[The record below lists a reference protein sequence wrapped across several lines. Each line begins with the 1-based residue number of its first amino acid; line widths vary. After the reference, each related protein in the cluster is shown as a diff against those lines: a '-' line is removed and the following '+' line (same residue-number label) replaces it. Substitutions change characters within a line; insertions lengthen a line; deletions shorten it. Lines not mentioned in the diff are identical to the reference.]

1 MARGFNLTAEIN
13 LRGPSNIRQI
23 TANIRRQLGNINANI
38 NLNIDRNASAAITQ
52 VNNNLRVLSQTLTT
66 TTASATNAT
75 QAFNNLAAAMRAVGN
90 VNLPTTIS
98 APIVRAAGAANNA
111 TRAIAETRTEF
122 EDFGRQAGLAVRRFA
137 AFASVTS
144 VIYGVTSAITK
155 SVQQYIEFD
164 RQIVRL
170 SQVTNESRE
179 SLSGMTA
186 EITKLATNFGVSS
199 SDISQVAVTL
209 AQAGLTAKDTRIALE
224 ALAKSALAPS
234 FDSLSDTVEGSI
246 ALMRQFGIGANQLE
260 NALGSVNSVAAAFAV
275 EAGDIITAIQRT
287 GGVFAAASKGVS
299 EGTDALNEFIAV
311 FTSVRATTR
320 ESAETIATGLRTI
333 FTRIQRGDTIE
344 ALKEFG
350 VTLTDLEGKFVG
362 PYEAVRRLSEGL
374 SRLDPRDLKFSTIVE
389 ELGGFR
395 QIGKVLPLIQQ
406 FSTAQEAL
414 KIAQQGQGSLA
425 TDAAKGQLA
434 LAVQIQKVREQF
446 SALIRSVGDSTG
458 FQTLVKLGLDLASAL
473 IKVADATKGVLPLIA
488 IMGAFRGA
496 SALTQFAGGFGGGFR
511 GNRQRARDG
520 GVIGFASG
528 GLVPGSGNSDSVSAR
543 LTPGEFVMRKSA
555 VRNIGVGNLS
565 RMNNYLS
572 GGAVDLSKAQ
582 ISNRKNNPI
591 GLSEDTYNVKT
602 ETKNVVLSNID
613 RYEGTGTA
621 SLDGKSYNI
630 KFTPQK
636 KGQRGIGYKQFEE
649 IIKSMGFTDV
659 NQSDPSYP
667 IDFIKKGNLEV
678 YDAKNVMEKVAD
690 RDMAKKAM
698 LYTLHNSG
706 FGFDYRKP
714 NSKYNTKRDKISL
727 FGNAGTLTN
736 NPDTINLPDA
746 TQLLVKYDVSKE
758 PDALSKMQSVQ
769 EKLSAGASRRSAALQ
784 KDIAD
789 FEAGQTFVGSAGAQ
803 SILGSR
809 NLLGNRNIDYR
820 KVRSDRKG
828 LGGIIQKFKEGGE
841 TLTLEK
847 ARGMSRKDILDILSG
862 RKGGISTTE
871 REVGVSSGE
880 IYTILGQ
887 RNPDA
892 KTQGLKEAILQKAV
906 TANNRQLGAAKAQIT
921 KLQNNNLEVAAAGL
935 FGSKFADQNMDIE
948 SPSLSQSAKVRV
960 ISGIMDSKIAS
971 SFSSI
976 VSETTDKLTTRLA
989 EVATTGDILAKL
1001 GLGKE
1006 LNTDFDRTLV
1016 TGADKILS
1024 DPGKPVFSEF
1034 SDPNKVSAA
1043 LQGAELTYLGSS
1055 LVELIKQRKDLLQYI
1070 RVVTARPESTLGLIQ
1085 GFLASKDL
1093 PIPRSQFKG
1102 FGGENISADEIAELK
1117 AAFLN
1122 PDSLFVDDDPR
1133 NIAAAKKRSN
1143 EGITSYLY
1151 GTGKSLPNS
1160 QAQGD
1165 IEGLLLEQVVQK
1177 LGGPGALKGMGFDFP
1192 NGLGD
1197 AAKYF
1202 GLPDDIPTDVKRT
1215 ISGPS
1220 TIKDNIV
1227 TYLKNVMGYAGGG
1240 TVPAM
1245 VSNGEAYVPP
1255 AMAKKIG
1262 YGKLHKMNQADRN
1275 GMNSFASGGMSIF
1288 KGSGTG
1294 TSDSIGPIGL
1304 PVGSF
1309 ILREKAT
1316 KALGLNSG
1324 GRVQKFLFGGRSRG
1338 PAARPDAIS
1347 VDTIGASNTA
1357 VRSLGGLATVL
1368 NDLGVA
1374 SSRSSQLLSRGYQA
1388 TAAEAQR
1395 AYEADLVM
1403 ARAAGA
1409 SADVLYD
1416 LEQALIRTRQEADAE
1431 VAVMQSLANM
1441 SGIEL
1446 QDALSETETEL
1457 RNLTEAARNA
1467 ATAAGLTGEELE
1479 TEVRAGAGDRRR
1491 QAFEN
1496 VASSGTGALRALG
1509 GGTGLDLAAIG
1520 ATGDDLSRVI
1530 NNLMRD
1536 AETLEQMNMRYIQ
1549 NRREEVAQ
1557 AATAAGNIARAAR
1570 IRAGAER
1577 DVEETI
1583 QREIRA
1589 RTTAVEQNAR
1599 SSGARGPDEG
1609 RAFDRQNSM
1618 MLSFGVMTVGNIIAD
1633 TINAKSSAVEAGLA
1647 GGIRGGTQAFAY
1659 SNQIAGELTNFADGL
1674 SRTGNRF
1681 AGLASNIARFAGRV
1695 QIFAVLGE
1703 AAIQAYNGIRQFSI
1717 ELEKNRVEQALSGLT
1732 EQFDKLNKDLNQL
1745 DLRNAIQSNI
1755 IDASRSSERLRSQ
1768 TLDTA
1773 SAGWI
1778 NGIDVFVSSLQN
1790 SETNN
1795 TNRRAA
1801 LRSQVLEQ
1809 EGIMEYLKTSFG
1821 DADTFAAKAAKYSGQ
1836 QAVESSQAFKPVA
1849 DNINQLISARI
1860 RGGENIGDILGGP
1873 EFKDFATSLVYADS
1887 ALNRHIREIEL
1898 STRYTEEEK
1907 RARIDEIISIQGAN
1921 KIRTQAAIA
1930 QREKDQ
1936 RELGTVASVYTRSL
1950 KRMFT
1955 NMEQAINATAYSL
1968 KQMTDN
1974 IDLNV
1979 TALQGQAKVGSVD
1992 LQTSNIIQNP
2002 RAYTPGVRSSAQ
2014 ASAASL
2020 FGTRSPEMAQLMN
2033 LGETVEN
2040 TVMSTINKTLEDK
2053 GPDASNEAIARA
2065 VDKSVRDEL
2074 SGLGLP
2080 PELADKL
2087 AKEVGDTLIDLRKS
2101 GDEKVDFSKLSE
2113 KLGSLS
2119 SVIDTAKDAQQAAIK
2134 ALENYQNVLNAYAN
2148 NINRIIDLETN
2159 ARDKFNK
2166 SVNIAA
2172 DGSTALSKALG
2183 RTITAADAFAKRDA
2197 SIARQTG
2204 GLTDPTDIFNKILS
2218 LNNDRDILQSSSR
2231 QSADKGPAGIQ
2242 DFIKF
2247 NSELKNTNIALR
2259 ENRAALEDMANNTEK
2274 ASSAMDAIQEAQ
2286 QKAAGRIGFL
2296 EKVVTSTPDELD
2308 SLNQSLYRLQRNM
2321 NGQQN
2326 TIQNSIGAQKAYR
2339 DALNQGASAADAMR
2353 AAQTAFANERKET
2366 LGTLQD
2372 IMPFL
2377 GDNQQANNIKANVLE
2392 TMLAESGMGV
2402 SPLFQQILNTLRNPE
2417 QDPATAAAIQYYN
2430 QSIAEQSTATRLLGQ
2445 LDQQLANDI
2454 AVQNSK
2460 LIVDGLTKNVL
2471 TFQNSEL
2478 TDIAKNV
2485 NTVVAILQK
2494 APGAGGLA
2502 SGGMVYAAGGQLVNF
2517 QPKGTDTVPAMLT
2530 PGEFVVNR
2538 AATQANLPLLKSI
2551 NNGYSR
2557 GGKVSYYAAGGF
2569 VTNWGSQT
2577 NMDEFGMISDKEII
2591 DPSIEANRTIW
2602 SAGYKQNIRFLPNY
2616 YTLDFASDS
2625 TTIPSAG
2632 PNFNLD
2638 QIKPTNGKVR
2648 TGATVGIRRVGDD
2661 QYSYID
2667 NQDAI
2672 DASREPPLA
2681 KIAETNLYL
2690 GLDKFASTKVA
2701 QSKAADYIDKF
2712 KTFEKLDSTLHK
2724 SISMDPGLFADDLPQ
2739 ASDFTSKADE
2749 WNPTLAGKSY
2759 GIAFDTAASIRPTES
2774 DVSAS
2779 PSFKIWYY
2787 KRSPFNP
2794 AGWAPGLAMGVSVKQ
2809 PQFAAGTPYSEA
2821 AGFARDSFDVFESG
2835 KHKSAM
2841 YPDLTGMKDVI
2852 TGKHIKD
2859 ANDIS
2864 NNNYEL
2870 YKNTV
2875 DFLKGGS
2882 TYKDA
2887 DSKRSTLQNK
2897 LSSLYNGLAQFI
2909 TLDKNEIAP
2918 LDELAKENATSAI
2931 IAQQSLEQEFKDGL
2945 QFIDNNAAKYNGV
2958 KIGLTGAKPAI
2969 KNLDFLA
2976 SKPFDITETAAKIS
2990 KSFPFMIN
2998 GDMDILGKDFKDA
3011 AAQQAA
3017 ATKGKVHS
3025 RLLPVDELKVNL
3037 PVNIQGKQP
3046 QLSIPIA
3053 YEEYTGELFDP
3064 STNNFDGKPFTTLL
3078 PNNISETLFQNLD
3091 ESRKRLFT
3099 TKKYTVPDIL
3109 KASKLDNPANPIFT
3123 DIIDLFKFQTNN
3135 DPNVDAQAKKVA
3147 ANLNL
3152 VFDHPQNSLIKNIG
3166 LAGDGG
3172 VDVFSAMS
3180 DEPTTVNAGEFLLK
3194 KFQEFRGQLASGANK
3209 VDPIMPK
3216 GAVFS
3221 DAELPQATAALIR
3234 GSMALFGGLKLP
3246 GAPYGWLSKSG
3257 GPQALRA
3264 AISGNPVAAAQ
3275 HMAGV
3280 LNQAGAYVSQ
3290 LQNRSSNVQA
3300 YNALDN
3306 AMTMITGAANA
3317 FGSLAGGDTS
3327 LLKQF
3332 YENKV
3337 SIPAVFRSL
3346 GAASR
3351 FGKISG
3357 MKLSPDWQNILGNQL
3372 QGSKLKTVGR
3382 DGSLADAT
3390 LVSAIP
3396 ENATVSDLVKVV
3408 FNPYNEFAG
3417 KDIRKGLIQ
3426 KFGDDLFNLRGP
3438 NRMPYFDPQTLS
3450 FIRTGLYR
3458 LMDWY
3463 GGKGNWVGQDYF
3475 FDEKNEPDN
3484 ALRMAN
3490 FAQSLKTDGSQF
3502 YKDAMEAHTLFGLS
3516 NAFGALPTD
3525 QWFMSRGAVLPQ
3537 KKAAGGV
3544 IYAQTGGNLVNF
3556 KPQGTDTVPA
3566 MLTPGEFVVNRRAT
3580 QKNLPLLRSIN
3591 SGASTGYSQGGV
3603 VYLSDGSKDP
3613 IGANVTGS
3621 IGQVQTVDVEQ
3632 AIISGIRDDRLRAGN
3647 ESRED
3652 TLNMTVRDYTRRTVF
3667 KDHLLNLGVTPEQLK
3682 IAEDDLRERSETGVD
3697 LPAGDMY
3704 DRQIAGT
3711 LIRQG
3716 ISQDIIDKAK
3726 KANYEAQNKTFRIQK
3741 DLFDKKKMSLAR
3753 SNVFGVEYFM
3763 GNLSI
3768 FDASRGARKDKKLL
3782 EERFKLTDITKDNTV
3797 NVLDL
3802 LTWLSK
3808 NPDVQSAANPYI
3820 GSSDAWMPKGFLSG
3834 SGGVFSGTTRKQDE
3848 RAEIEPHIRTLSPQ
3862 LDTWA
3867 NILRYR
3873 LDSARQAQDI
3883 RDAEVKLSQNQEK
3896 EVKGVKAWGSGGA
3909 GGVDPSEVNTLRAK
3923 QQEWGQKRLQ
3933 YMERLH
3939 TLEGLI
3945 SLRAIG
3951 GTGVGSLEE
3960 LIANEEGMSTS
3971 IRNGEQL
3978 GLREDVIDEG
3988 NREGLRKGARNLII
4002 GATIGASAP
4011 FLLPAGAVAG
4021 AAALTIGGS
4030 MGAMYLADMVEEK
4043 NYQNLKNTDPK
4054 EFARQQLLRS
4064 QNSYQEAASSMENIV
4079 DIADIVMGLGAGAVT
4094 SGFKSKF
4101 LKKAVE
4107 ENAPAK
4113 IKTNT
4118 STRSAQAKDLAD
4130 KSKAALK
4137 DMSDDAKTKPKTA
4150 DDVKT
4155 DTEAKAKTKTEQ
4167 PATPEKPIKF
4177 KSPKVAEAWNNAV
4190 AEARAKYN
4198 KSINEFSDKQMQ
4210 DYFETGPGSVAKQQ
4224 VNAQIER
4231 LKLDAGVT
4239 KMNDADAWNTIATQY
4254 PDRFGQFADD
4264 LKKNGYMLD
4273 DDGNIV
4279 FGPNARGIVDSDPNM
4294 AGAFE
4299 NARTKAR
4306 QQGIDEAADKLKIK
4320 KGSKDYDDLVKAY
4333 DDDIT
4338 IKGRTWRGYVKDKWG
4353 AVTKSKWARL
4363 AAGGAALL
4371 AAWQA
4376 WMMLNANKQ
4385 KQQPP
4390 GAAPTV
4396 PPAPGA
4402 GGSGGGVGGSGGG
4415 NTPTVPPLEPTVV
4428 NPAGK
4433 TNKKIENPNY
4443 YDELTY
4449 KEYASRQMVAGHAPP
4464 EPIKKL
4470 FTTAAFYTYNKDAN
4484 GKRIRGSNRRTT
4496 AYDQRDTSGLNKGI
4510 GLEGDETGG
4519 AMGAKSPVGG
4529 RSVSSQTHTT
4539 TAPFV
4544 PSSIKYDGKGGFN
4557 YKPGGAPQDIR
4568 NLSEEDKA
4576 RIKKQGGFL
4585 PSGQFGTDQNNK
4597 EGNAGIRQSAG
4608 AAPAIP
4614 FGVRP
4619 VPPEKKR
4626 GAADEFVESA
4636 SSTDVAKQMEIANQP
4651 MSVRGKTAMSGRT
4664 GPLTQYK
4671 SAYSFWRRKLG
4682 EYNYFNSVAYQK
4694 KDRQKKGFGKYDSV
4708 LRQEKEAQ
4716 GLSSGGV
4723 VYAQNGMLIPYQ
4735 PRGTDTV
4742 PAMLTPGEFVVN
4754 RAATQRHLP
4763 LLKTL
4768 NRSKGGVVS
4777 YLSAGGTGG
4786 PAPPAPPLFVSDK
4799 NAEKLSNVGKNVEN
4813 VEILSKD
4820 SKQLLVNNPVPK
4832 KIDESTGKLLDC
4844 CKDSQD
4850 KNQKNAENILTL
4862 QLQNRTDMGIS
4873 TKLIMGAIEYTGM
4886 KAEAA
4891 IAKASVEKPA
4901 WVDDEVNRIQSTIV
4915 AMISQ
4920 GIEVAKQAVIDV
4932 VVASKD
4938 ALAGILGGAA
4948 APANAVPG
4956 PAAAGAPAGAA
4967 GAPAGAAGLYNGGM
4981 VYASNGT
4988 LINYQPRGTD
4998 TVPAMLT
5005 PGEFVVNRAAT
5016 QKHLP
5021 LLTAINDGNYKADG
5035 GIITPGYFP
5044 DGGDVRGGHNPNHP
5058 RWAEQRRAHEERQ
5071 EQTTILSGY
5080 KKFGNRAPLFFEID
5094 SQIKQARN
5102 LFDAL
5107 DANAINEDLTKDQV
5121 ITMVKDKIAK
5131 ASADQ
5136 KAALVNAERAT
5147 AQQRFQYL
5155 LGIVQRSSAAIQSLT
5170 GNARN
5175 YESVQN
5181 PGFTYYDI
5189 LDAQIKH
5196 GEAEGK
5202 ALYEGWLELNKEVGS
5217 VSLPGSTAVGLPA
5230 PGAGGANPP
5239 VGRQYGGL
5247 IYANNGMLIPYQPK
5261 GTDTVPAM
5269 LTPGEFVVNRN
5280 ATRNNL
5286 ALLQDINSNRFN
5298 NGGPV
5303 VYKQAGGP
5311 IIYRQ
5316 RGGEADGSVVGGSGV
5331 SNTGSLNFDGLNQ
5344 FTQAFDKFIG
5354 QLQKLNIPPQINL
5367 TLTQQ
5372 KPLEVNVNGAEALQK
5387 LLEGPLGQ
5395 IIQDNVR
5402 SALNQKNVNNEQSP
5416 E

>member
-23 TANIRRQLGNINANI
+23 TSNIRRQLGNINANI
-38 NLNIDRNASAAITQ
+38 NLNIDRNASRTITQ
-52 VNNNLRVLSQTLTT
+52 VNNNLRVLTQTLGAT
-66 TTASATNAT
+66 TTAATNAT
-75 QAFNNLAAAMRAVGN
+75 TAFNNLAAAMRAVGN
-90 VNLPTTIS
+90 VNLPATIS
-98 APIVRAAGAANNA
+98 TPLVRTAGAANNA
-111 TRAIAETRTEF
+111 SRAIAQARTEF

-144 VIYGVTSAITK
+144 VIYGVTNALAK
-155 SVQQYIEFD
+155 GVQQYIEFD

-179 SLSGMTA
+179 SLSGMVQ

-246 ALMRQFGIGANQLE
+246 ALMRQFGISAGQLE

-333 FTRIQRGDTIE
+333 FTRIQRGDTVE

-374 SRLDPRDLKFSTIVE
+374 SRLDPRDLKFSSIVE

-414 KIAQQGQGSLA
+414 KVAQQGQGSLA
-425 TDAAKGQLA
+425 TDAAKGQMA
-434 LAVQIQKVREQF
+434 LAVQIQKVREEF
-446 SALIRSVGDSTG
+446 SALVRSLGDSKG
-458 FQTLVKLGLDLASAL
+458 FQTLVRLGLDLASAL

-520 GVIGFASG
+520 GVIGFARG
-528 GLVPGSGNSDSVSAR
+528 GLVPGSGDSDSVNAR

-555 VRNIGVGNLS
+555 VRSIGVGNLG
-565 RMNNYLS
+565 RMNKY
-572 GGAVDLSKAQ
+572 AKAGLVKEELNNLN
-582 ISNRKNNPI
+582 SN
-591 GLSEDTYNVKT
+591 TV
-602 ETKNVVLSNID
+602 
-613 RYEGTGTA
+613 
-621 SLDGKSYNI
+621 KSYFSIDKNI
-630 KFTPQK
+630 
-636 KGQRGIGYKQFEE
+636 
-649 IIKSMGFTDV
+649 
-659 NQSDPSYP
+659 
-667 IDFIKKGNLEV
+667 
-678 YDAKNVMEKVAD
+678 
-690 RDMAKKAM
+690 
-698 LYTLHNSG
+698 
-706 FGFDYRKP
+706 
-714 NSKYNTKRDKISL
+714 
-727 FGNAGTLTN
+727 
-736 NPDTINLPDA
+736 NP
-746 TQLLVKYDVSKE
+746 
-758 PDALSKMQSVQ
+758 
-769 EKLSAGASRRSAALQ
+769 
-784 KDIAD
+784 KDIAQTNIKHVPITLNVSD
-789 FEAGQTFVGSAGAQ
+789 FKKMISIMKETEIKRLANIDKFGKQEIFNMKSPGGEWPAGNAFQQLIIQKGIAKGVKTPTNFGSPQETLQDIEAEHYADLDFTTGDAKFVKTINSVKAKQLLSKRFRSSYNERKLRPRPTPDIETFVLPTTSVYYPDDGLKDKFNNWLANNSSEWAGEALVSYDQ
-803 SILGSR
+803 SNKGY
-809 NLLGNRNIDYR
+809 NI
-820 KVRSDRKG
+820 
-828 LGGIIQKFKEGGE
+828 GGVIQKFKGGGE

-847 ARGMSRKDILDILSG
+847 ARDMSRKDILDILSG

-906 TANNRQLGAAKAQIT
+906 TANNRQLGAAKAQTT

-935 FGSKFADQNMDIE
+935 FGSKFADQNIDIE

-989 EVATTGDILAKL
+989 EAATTGDILAKL

-1262 YGKLHKMNQADRN
+1262 YGKLRKMNQADRN

-1347 VDTIGASNTA
+1347 VDTIGASSA
-1357 VRSLGGLATVL
+1357 AIGSLQGLATVL
-1368 NDLGVA
+1368 NDLGVV

-1431 VAVMQSLANM
+1431 VAVMRELADV
-1441 SGIEL
+1441 SGIAL
-1446 QDALSETETEL
+1446 QDTLSGAEAEL
-1457 RNLTEAARNA
+1457 NRLTEAARNA
-1467 ATAAGLTGEELE
+1467 AAATGLTGEELE

-1496 VASSGTGALRALG
+1496 VAAG
-1509 GGTGLDLAAIG
+1509 GGLTGTSLDLSSIG
-1520 ATGDDLSRVI
+1520 ANGADLERII

-1536 AETLEQMNMRYIQ
+1536 AETLEQMNARYIQ
-1549 NRREEVAQ
+1549 NRREEISQ
-1557 AATAAGNIARAAR
+1557 AAIAAGNIARAAR
-1570 IRAGAER
+1570 IRAGSER

-1599 SSGARGPDEG
+1599 STGARGPDEA
-1609 RAFDRQNSM
+1609 REFNRQNN
-1618 MLSFGVMTVGNIIAD
+1618 MLASFAVMTVGNIIAD
-1633 TINAKSSAVEAGLA
+1633 TINAKSSATEAGIA

-1659 SNQIAGELTNFADGL
+1659 ANQISGELTNFADGL

-1681 AGLASNIARFAGRV
+1681 AGLASNIARFAGKV

-1703 AAIQAYNGIRQFSI
+1703 AAIQAYNGIRQFGI

-1801 LRSQVLEQ
+1801 LRSQVLEK

-1821 DADTFAAKAAKYSGQ
+1821 DADTYASKAAKYSGQ
-1836 QAVESSQAFKPVA
+1836 QALESSQSFKPVA

-1887 ALNRHIREIEL
+1887 ALNKHIREIEL

-1907 RARIDEIISIQGAN
+1907 KARIDEIISIQGAN

-1955 NMEQAINATAYSL
+1955 NMEQAINAAAYSL

-1979 TALQGQAKVGSVD
+1979 SALQGQAKVGSVD

-2002 RAYTPGVRSSAQ
+2002 RAYNPGVRSSAQ
-2014 ASAASL
+2014 ASASSL
-2020 FGTRSPEMAQLMN
+2020 FGTRAPEMAQLMN

-2087 AKEVGDTLIDLRKS
+2087 AKEVGDTLVDLRKS
-2101 GDEKVDFSKLSE
+2101 GDEKFDFAKLSE

-2119 SVIDTAKDAQQAAIK
+2119 SVIDTAKDAQQAAIR

-2148 NINRIIDLETN
+2148 NINRIIDLETS

-2166 SVNIAA
+2166 SVNIAT

-2183 RTITAADAFAKRDA
+2183 RTITVADAFAKRDA

-2247 NSELKNTNIALR
+2247 NSELKNTSIALR
-2259 ENRAALEDMANNTEK
+2259 ENRAALEDMATNTEK

-2339 DALNQGASAADAMR
+2339 DALDQGASAAESMR

-2460 LIVDGLTKNVL
+2460 LIVDGLTKTVL
-2471 TFQNSEL
+2471 TFQNNEL
-2478 TDIAKNV
+2478 RDIADKV
-2485 NTVVAILQK
+2485 NTIVSIMQK

-2502 SGGMVYAAGGQLVNF
+2502 SGGMVYAAGGQFINF

-2557 GGKVSYYAAGGF
+2557 GGKVSYYTAGGF

-2577 NMDEFGMISDKEII
+2577 NMDEFGMMSDKEII
-2591 DPSIEANRTIW
+2591 DPSIEANRAIW

-2672 DASREPPLA
+2672 DASQNTPFA
-2681 KIAETNLYL
+2681 KIAETDLYL

-2701 QSKAADYIDKF
+2701 QSKTTDYIDKF
-2712 KTFEKLDSTLHK
+2712 KTFEKLDATLHK
-2724 SISMDPGLFADDLPQ
+2724 SIAMDPGLFADDLPK

-2787 KRSPFNP
+2787 KRNPFNP

-2864 NNNYEL
+2864 NDNYAL
-2870 YKNTV
+2870 YENTV
-2875 DFLKGGS
+2875 EFLKGGS

-2887 DSKRSTLQNK
+2887 DSKRSALQNK
-2897 LSSLYNGLAQFI
+2897 LSSLYNGLQPFI
-2909 TLDKNEIAP
+2909 QLDINELAP
-2918 LDELAKENATSAI
+2918 LDELVKLNATSAI
-2931 IAQQSLEQEFKDGL
+2931 IAQQSLEQQFKDGL
-2945 QFIDNNAAKYNGV
+2945 QYVDTNAAMYNKV

-2969 KNLDFLA
+2969 KNPDFLA
-2976 SKPFDITETAAKIS
+2976 SKPFDITDTATKLS

-2998 GDMDILGKDFKDA
+2998 GDMKILGKDFEDV

-3152 VFDHPQNSLIKNIG
+3152 VFDHPQNSLIKNVG

-3180 DEPTTVNAGEFLLK
+3180 DEPTTVNVGEFLLK

-3290 LQNRSSNVQA
+3290 LQNRAPNVSA

-3306 AMTMITGAANA
+3306 AMTMISGAANA
-3317 FGSLAGGDTS
+3317 FSSLAGGDTS

-3337 SIPAVFRSL
+3337 PIAAVFRSL

-3382 DGSLADAT
+3382 DGSLSDAT

-3396 ENATVSDLVKVV
+3396 ENATVSDLVKVI

-3417 KDIRKGLIQ
+3417 KDIRTGLIQ
-3426 KFGDDLFNLRGP
+3426 KFGDDIFNLRGP

-3490 FAQSLKTDGSQF
+3490 FAQSFKTDGSQF
-3502 YKDAMEAHTLFGLS
+3502 YKDAMEAQTLFGLS
-3516 NAFGALPTD
+3516 NAFGALPTE
-3525 QWFMSRGAVLPQ
+3525 QWFVSRGAVLPQ

-3603 VYLSDGSKDP
+3603 VYLSSGTKDP

-3621 IGQVQTVDVEQ
+3621 IGQVQTVDVQQ
-3632 AIISGIRDDRLRAGN
+3632 AIISGIRDDQLRAGN

-3652 TLNMTVRDYTRRTVF
+3652 TLDMTVRDYTRRTVF

-3682 IAEDDLRERSETGVD
+3682 IAEDDLRERSDTGVD
-3697 LPAGDMY
+3697 LPVGDMY

-3741 DLFDKKKMSLAR
+3741 DLLGDKVKLAR
-3753 SNVFGVEYFM
+3753 ENIAAPSRPANWFLSN
-3763 GNLSI
+3763 LDI
-3768 FDASRGARKDKKLL
+3768 FKISTRVARKDKKLL
-3782 EERFKLTDITKDNTV
+3782 EDRFKLTDMTKDDTV

-3802 LTWLSK
+3802 LTWLSR

-3820 GSSDAWMPKGFLSG
+3820 SSSDAWMPKAFISG
-3834 SGGVFSGTTRKQDE
+3834 SGGVFSDTTRKQDE

-3867 NILRYR
+3867 NVLRYR
-3873 LDSARQAQDI
+3873 LDSARQAQDL
-3883 RDAEVKLSQNQEK
+3883 RDAEAKLAQNQAKEK
-3896 EVKGVKAWGSGGA
+3896 QGVEAWGSGGA
-3909 GGVDPSEVNTLRAK
+3909 GGIDPSEVNTLRAK
-3923 QQEWGQKRLQ
+3923 QKEWGQKRLQ
-3933 YMERLH
+3933 YMERLN

-3960 LIANEEGMSTS
+3960 LVANQEGMSTS
-3971 IRNGEQL
+3971 IRDNEQL

-4002 GATIGASAP
+4002 GAAIGASAP
-4011 FLLPAGAVAG
+4011 FLLPAGFVAG

-4064 QNSYQEAASSMENIV
+4064 QNSYQEAAASMENIV

-4107 ENAPAK
+4107 ENAPTK
-4113 IKTNT
+4113 IKTNA
-4118 STRSAQAKDLAD
+4118 STRSAQAQDIAD
-4130 KSKAALK
+4130 KGKKALK
-4137 DMSDDAKTKPKTA
+4137 DMSDDAKAKPKTA

-4155 DTEAKAKTKTEQ
+4155 DTEAKAKAKTDQ

-4198 KSINEFSDKQMQ
+4198 KSINEFSDQQMK
-4210 DYFETGPGSVAKQQ
+4210 DYFETGPGAAAKQQ
-4224 VNAQIER
+4224 VNAQIEQ

-4264 LKKNGYMLD
+4264 LKKNGYMID
-4273 DDGNIV
+4273 DDGNII

-4320 KGSKDYDDLVKAY
+4320 KGTRDYDDLVKAY

-4396 PPAPGA
+4396 PPAPGGS
-4402 GGSGGGVGGSGGG
+4402 GGSGAGGGGSGGG
-4415 NTPTVPPLEPTVV
+4415 NTPTVPPLEPTVD
-4428 NPAGK
+4428 PAGK

-4449 KEYASRQMVAGHAPP
+4449 KEYASRQMVSGHAPP

-4470 FTTAAFYTYNKDAN
+4470 FTTAAVYGYQTDVE

-4519 AMGAKSPVGG
+4519 AMGVKSPVGG

-4544 PSSIKYDGKGGFN
+4544 PSSTTYDGKGGFN
-4557 YKPGGAPQDIR
+4557 YRPGGAPQDTR

-4597 EGNAGIRQSAG
+4597 EGNAGVRQSAG

-4619 VPPEKKR
+4619 VPPEKKQ

-4636 SSTDVAKQMEIANQP
+4636 SSTDIAKLMEIANRP
-4651 MSVRGKTAMSGRT
+4651 MSVRGKTVMSGRT

-4671 SAYSFWRRKLG
+4671 SAYAFWRRKLG

-4716 GLSSGGV
+4716 GLSRGGV

-4754 RAATQRHLP
+4754 RSATQKHLP

-4768 NRSKGGVVS
+4768 NRSKGGTVS
-4777 YLSAGGTGG
+4777 YLSAGGQSA
-4786 PAPPAPPLFVSDK
+4786 PQAPPVFVSDK
-4799 NAEKLSNVGKNVEN
+4799 NAAKLSNIGKDVKN

-4820 SKQLLVNNPVPK
+4820 SNQLLANNPVPK

-4844 CKDSQD
+4844 CKDSQN

-4901 WVDDEVNRIQSTIV
+4901 WVDDAFNSIASTII
-4915 AMISQ
+4915 AIISQ
-4920 GIEVAKQAVIDV
+4920 GIDLTKEAVIDAV
-4932 VVASKD
+4932 GASK
-4938 ALAGILGGAA
+4938 AV
-4948 APANAVPG
+4948 APAGAVPG
-4956 PAAAGAPAGAA
+4956 PAAAGAAAAPA
-4967 GAPAGAAGLYNGGM
+4967 AGAAGLYNGGM

-5005 PGEFVVNRAAT
+5005 PGEFVVNARAT
-5016 QKHLP
+5016 KKHLP
-5021 LLTAINDGNYKADG
+5021 LLSAINDGNYKADG
-5035 GIITPGYFP
+5035 GIIAP
-5044 DGGDVRGGHNPNHP
+5044 DYYAQGGHNPDHKQ
-5058 RWAEQRRAHEERQ
+5058 WAEARQRHEERQ
-5071 EQTTILSGY
+5071 EQTTILNGY

-5094 SQIKQARN
+5094 NQIKQARN

-5121 ITMVKDKIAK
+5121 ITMVKDKVAK
-5131 ASADQ
+5131 ASSDQ
-5136 KAALVNAERAT
+5136 KAALINAERAT

-5155 LGIVQRSSAAIQSLT
+5155 LGIVQRSSTAIQSLT

-5196 GEAEGK
+5196 GQAEGK
-5202 ALYEGWLELNKEVGS
+5202 ALYEGWLELNKELGS

-5239 VGRQYGGL
+5239 VGKQYGGL

-5311 IIYRQ
+5311 IMYRQ
-5316 RGGEADGSVVGGSGV
+5316 HGGMTDESGGGTSGV
-5331 SNTGSLNFDGLNQ
+5331 SNSGGPDFDKLAQ
-5344 FTQAFDKFIG
+5344 FTATFDRFIG

-5372 KPLEVNVNGAEALQK
+5372 KPLEINVNGAEALQK
-5387 LLEGPLGQ
+5387 LLEGPLGD
-5395 IIQDNVR
+5395 IVRGNVNA
-5402 SALNQKNVNNEQSP
+5402 ALNQDRIGNEESP
-5416 E
+5416 Q

>member
-23 TANIRRQLGNINANI
+23 TSNIRRQLGNINANI
-38 NLNIDRNASAAITQ
+38 NLNIDRNASRTITQ
-52 VNNNLRVLSQTLTT
+52 VNNNLRVLTQTLGAT
-66 TTASATNAT
+66 TTAATNAT
-75 QAFNNLAAAMRAVGN
+75 TAFNNLAAAMRAVGN
-90 VNLPTTIS
+90 VNLPATIS
-98 APIVRAAGAANNA
+98 TPLVRTAGAANNA
-111 TRAIAETRTEF
+111 SRAIAQSRTEF

-144 VIYGVTSAITK
+144 VIYGVTNAISK
-155 SVQQYIEFD
+155 GIQQYIEFD

-179 SLSGMTA
+179 SLSAMA
-186 EITKLATNFGVSS
+186 QEITKLATNFGVSS

-209 AQAGLTAKDTRIALE
+209 AQAGLTAKDTRVALE

-260 NALGSVNSVAAAFAV
+260 SALGSVNSVAAAFAV

-333 FTRIQRGDTIE
+333 FTRIQRGDTVE

-374 SRLDPRDLKFSTIVE
+374 SRLDPRDLKFSQIVE

-406 FSTAQEAL
+406 FATAQEAL
-414 KIAQQGQGSLA
+414 KVAQQGQGSLA

-434 LAVQIQKVREQF
+434 LAVQIQKVREEF

-458 FQTLVKLGLDLASAL
+458 FQTLVRLGLDLASAL
-473 IKVADATKGVLPLIA
+473 IKVADAAKGVLPLIA
-488 IMGAFRGA
+488 VMGAFRGV

-511 GNRQRARDG
+511 GNHRRARDG

-555 VRNIGVGNLS
+555 VRSIGASNLS
-565 RMNNYLS
+565 RMNMGGESLEKFPTGGPVRASTLPSAAIRKRVKSANSKEAKEQPELFKKGYYITDSDEIIFNKNEYGLKSSANISAYNFEKKVKEKIGGRLVS
-572 GGAVDLSKAQ
+572 GNSPIDIIGSNKGNIEVRNRIKTTNDRVLLDKFLRQ
-582 ISNRKNNPI
+582 RIEDNKPLISNSTGKDNLIFKDPI
-591 GLSEDTYNVKT
+591 S
-602 ETKNVVLSNID
+602 VV
-613 RYEGTGTA
+613 
-621 SLDGKSYNI
+621 
-630 KFTPQK
+630 
-636 KGQRGIGYKQFEE
+636 
-649 IIKSMGFTDV
+649 
-659 NQSDPSYP
+659 
-667 IDFIKKGNLEV
+667 
-678 YDAKNVMEKVAD
+678 
-690 RDMAKKAM
+690 
-698 LYTLHNSG
+698 
-706 FGFDYRKP
+706 
-714 NSKYNTKRDKISL
+714 YNTGKLTRDR
-727 FGNAGTLTN
+727 F
-736 NPDTINLPDA
+736 
-746 TQLLVKYDVSKE
+746 KE
-758 PDALSKMQSVQ
+758 LKS
-769 EKLSAGASRRSAALQ
+769 
-784 KDIAD
+784 
-789 FEAGQTFVGSAGAQ
+789 
-803 SILGSR
+803 
-809 NLLGNRNIDYR
+809 N
-820 KVRSDRKG
+820 
-828 LGGIIQKFKEGGE
+828 GGIIQKFMAGSPGGVKETEPTTPGE
-841 TLTLEK
+841 L
-847 ARGMSRKDILDILSG
+847 A
-862 RKGGISTTE
+862 
-871 REVGVSSGE
+871 
-880 IYTILGQ
+880 
-887 RNPDA
+887 
-892 KTQGLKEAILQKAV
+892 LQKASASEIIRV
-906 TANNRQLGAAKAQIT
+906 LGADKAAKAAKVSIA
-921 KLQNNNLEVAAAGL
+921 EVNQLIRSKDPAKQALRDAIDKEYIKAINRKAGGAKRQENRL
-935 FGSKFADQNMDIE
+935 ASQGLTVAGAGMFGSVFDKTEEIV
-948 SPSLSQSAKVRV
+948 SPLLSSSPKVRM
-960 ISGIMDSKIAS
+960 IGGILSPKLAAKFDKQFGKASTRIANRASKKAMIYD
-971 SFSSI
+971 
-976 VSETTDKLTTRLA
+976 VLDQ
-989 EVATTGDILAKL
+989 L
-1001 GLGKE
+1001 GMGRE
-1006 LNTDFDRTLV
+1006 LNLDFDRTLAF
-1016 TGADKILS
+1016 GADKILS
-1024 DPGKPVFSEF
+1024 DPRTPAFSEF
-1034 SDPNKVSAA
+1034 SDPTKVAGA
-1043 LQGAELTYLGSS
+1043 LQKAKLSS
-1055 LVELIKQRKDLLQYI
+1055 LGKELVKLVAAKPDLLPAM
-1070 RVVTARPESTLGLIQ
+1070 RVVTARPQSTLGLVQ
-1085 GFLASKDL
+1085 QWLSQKGL
-1093 PIPRSQFKG
+1093 PIPLSQFKG
-1102 FGGENISADEIAELK
+1102 FGGLNVNAANIANLK

-1122 PDSLFVDDDPR
+1122 PSSLFVDDDPR
-1133 NIAAAKKRSN
+1133 NIAAADAR
-1143 EGITSYLY
+1143 GDVRTYQY
-1151 GTGKSLPNS
+1151 GAKLSKPNINTDS
-1160 QAQGD
+1160 TIQG
-1165 IEGLLLEQVVQK
+1165 GLLEKVIQN
-1177 LGGPGALKGMGFDFP
+1177 LGGPGAVKGLGFDFP
-1192 NGLGD
+1192 NGLRG

-1202 GLPDDIPTDVKRT
+1202 GLPADIPTDVKRT
-1215 ISGPS
+1215 LSGPS
-1220 TIKDNIV
+1220 TIQDNVV
-1227 TYLKNVMGYAGGG
+1227 TYLKNVMGYADGG

-1357 VRSLGGLATVL
+1357 VTALQGLATVL
-1368 NDLGVA
+1368 NDLGVV

-1416 LEQALIRTRQEADAE
+1416 LEQALIRTRREADAE

-1446 QDALSETETEL
+1446 QDTLSEVETEL

-1536 AETLEQMNMRYIQ
+1536 TRTLEEMNLRYIQ

-1557 AATAAGNIARAAR
+1557 TALSAGDIARAAR

-1577 DVEETI
+1577 DVEDTI
-1583 QREIRA
+1583 QREVRA

-1599 SSGARGPDEG
+1599 SSGARGPDER

-1681 AGLASNIARFAGRV
+1681 AGLANNIARFAGRV

-1778 NGIDVFVSSLQN
+1778 NGIDVFVSALQN

-1821 DADTFAAKAAKYSGQ
+1821 GADTFAAKAAKYSGQ

-1955 NMEQAINATAYSL
+1955 NMEQAINAASYSL

-1979 TALQGQAKVGSVD
+1979 SALQGQAKVGSVD

-2002 RAYTPGVRSSAQ
+2002 RAYDPGVRSSAQ

-2020 FGTRSPEMAQLMN
+2020 FGTRAPEMAQLMN

-2087 AKEVGDTLIDLRKS
+2087 AKEVGATLVDLRKS

-2183 RTITAADAFAKRDA
+2183 RTITVADAFAKRDA

-2218 LNNDRDILQSSSR
+2218 LNNDRDILQSSSK
-2231 QSADKGPAGIQ
+2231 QAADKGPSGVQ

-2339 DALNQGASAADAMR
+2339 EALDQGASAAEAMR

-2377 GDNQQANNIKANVLE
+2377 GDNQQSNNIKANVLE

-2577 NMDEFGMISDKEII
+2577 NMDEFGMMSDKEII

-2616 YTLDFASDS
+2616 YTLDFDSDS
-2625 TTIPSAG
+2625 TTIPSVG

-2638 QIKPTNGKVR
+2638 QIKPTRGKVR

-2661 QYSYID
+2661 QYAYID
-2667 NQDAI
+2667 NQAAI
-2672 DASREPPLA
+2672 DASQEPPLA
-2681 KIAETNLYL
+2681 KIAETDLYL
-2690 GLDKFASTKVA
+2690 GLGKFVSTKVA
-2701 QSKAADYIDKF
+2701 QSKATDYIDKF
-2712 KTFEKLDSTLHK
+2712 KTFEKLDRTLHK
-2724 SISMDPGLFADDLPQ
+2724 SISMDPGLFAEDLPK

-2852 TGKHIKD
+2852 AGKHIKD

-2864 NNNYEL
+2864 TENYLL

-2875 DFLKGGS
+2875 DFLSGAS

-2887 DSKRSTLQNK
+2887 DSKRSALQNK

-2909 TLDKNEIAP
+2909 TLNKNEIAP
-2918 LDELAKENATSAI
+2918 LDELAKENAESAI
-2931 IAQQSLEQEFKDGL
+2931 IAQHSLEKEFVTGL
-2945 QFIDNNAAKYNGV
+2945 EFLDKNPALYPTA
-2958 KIGLTGAKPAI
+2958 KIGLVGKAPAI
-2969 KNLDFLA
+2969 TDKKFLA
-2976 SKPFDITETAAKIS
+2976 DKPFDITETAAKIS

-3123 DIIDLFKFQTNN
+3123 DIIDLFRFQTNN

-3180 DEPTTVNAGEFLLK
+3180 DEPTTVNVGEFLLK

-3234 GSMALFGGLKLP
+3234 GSMALFGSLKLP

-3337 SIPAVFRSL
+3337 SIAAVFRSL

-3382 DGSLADAT
+3382 DGSLSDAT

-3396 ENATVSDLVKVV
+3396 ENATVSDLVKVI

-3603 VYLSDGSKDP
+3603 VYLSSGSKDP
-3613 IGANVTGS
+3613 VGVNVTGS

-3632 AIISGIRDDRLRAGN
+3632 AIISAIRNDQLRAGN

-3667 KDHLLNLGVTPEQLK
+3667 RDHLLNLGVTPEQLK
-3682 IAEDDLRERSETGVD
+3682 VAEDDLRERSDTGVD
-3697 LPAGDMY
+3697 LPSGDMY
-3704 DRQIAGT
+3704 DRQIAAT

-3741 DLFDKKKMSLAR
+3741 DLLGDKVKLAR
-3753 SNVFGVEYFM
+3753 ENIAAPTKPANWFLSN
-3763 GNLSI
+3763 LDI
-3768 FDASRGARKDKKLL
+3768 FKISTRVARKDKQLL
-3782 EERFKLTDITKDNTV
+3782 EDRFKLTDMTKDGTV

-3802 LTWLSK
+3802 LTWLSR

-3820 GSSDAWMPKGFLSG
+3820 GSSDAWMPKGLLDP
-3834 SGGVFSGTTRKQDE
+3834 GGGIFSDTTRKQDV

-3873 LDSARQAQDI
+3873 LDSARQAQDL
-3883 RDAEVKLSQNQEK
+3883 RDAESKLAQNQAK
-3896 EVKGVKAWGSGGA
+3896 EEKGVEAWGSGGA
-3909 GGVDPSEVNTLRAK
+3909 GGVDPSEVNILRAK
-3923 QQEWGQKRLQ
+3923 QKEWGQKRLQ

-3960 LIANEEGMSTS
+3960 LIANQEGMSTS
-3971 IRNGEQL
+3971 IKDGEQL
-3978 GLREDVIDEG
+3978 GLPEDVIDEG
-3988 NREGLRKGARNLII
+3988 NKEGLRKGVRNLII
-4002 GATIGASAP
+4002 GASIGASAP

-4030 MGAMYLADMVEEK
+4030 MGAMYLADAVEEQ
-4043 NYQNLKNTDPK
+4043 NYQNLKNTDPE

-4064 QNSYQEAASSMENIV
+4064 QNSYQAAAASMENIV
-4079 DIADIVMGLGAGAVT
+4079 DIADIVLGLGAGAIT

-4107 ENAPAK
+4107 ENAPTK

-4118 STRSAQAKDLAD
+4118 ATRSAQAKDMAD
-4130 KSKAALK
+4130 KGKAALK
-4137 DMSDDAKTKPKTA
+4137 DLSDDAKAKPKTS

-4155 DTEAKAKTKTEQ
+4155 DTEAKAKAKTEQ
-4167 PATPEKPIKF
+4167 PTTPEKPIKF
-4177 KSPKVAEAWNNAV
+4177 KSPKVAEAWNNAI
-4190 AEARAKYN
+4190 AEARAQYN
-4198 KSINEFSDKQMQ
+4198 KSINEFSDKQMK
-4210 DYFETGPGSVAKQQ
+4210 DYFETGPGSAAKQQ
-4224 VNAQIER
+4224 VNAQIEQ

-4264 LKKNGYMLD
+4264 LKKNGYMID

-4320 KGSKDYDDLVKAY
+4320 KGTRDYDDLVKAY

-4353 AVTKSKWARL
+4353 AVTRSKWARL

-4385 KQQPP
+4385 NQKPP
-4390 GAAPTV
+4390 GAAPIV
-4396 PPAPGA
+4396 PPAPGGS
-4402 GGSGGGVGGSGGG
+4402 GGSGAGGGGSGGG
-4415 NTPTVPPLEPTVV
+4415 NTPTVPPLEPTVIDA
-4428 NPAGK
+4428 AGK
-4433 TNKKIENPNY
+4433 TTKKIEPPNY

-4449 KEYASRQMVAGHAPP
+4449 KEYVSRQLVAGNAPP

-4470 FTTAAFYTYNKDAN
+4470 FTTSAFYGYQTDAN

-4519 AMGAKSPVGG
+4519 AMGTKSPVGG
-4529 RSVSSQTHTT
+4529 RNVSSQTHTT

-4544 PSSIKYDGKGGFN
+4544 PSSTTYDGKGKFN
-4557 YKPGGAPQDIR
+4557 YKSGGAPQDIR

-4597 EGNAGIRQSAG
+4597 EGNTGIRRSAG

-4619 VPPEKKR
+4619 VTPEKKQ

-4636 SSTDVAKQMEIANQP
+4636 SSTDVAKQMDIANKP
-4651 MSVRGKTAMSGRT
+4651 LGARGKTVMWGRT

-4671 SAYSFWRRKLG
+4671 NAYAFWRRKLG

-4694 KDRQKKGFGKYDSV
+4694 KDRQKKGFGRYDSV
-4708 LRQEKEAQ
+4708 LKREKEAQ
-4716 GLSSGGV
+4716 GLSRGGV

-4735 PRGTDTV
+4735 PKGTDTV

-4799 NAEKLSNVGKNVEN
+4799 NAENLKNVGKNVKN

-4850 KNQKNAENILTL
+4850 KNQKNAESILTL
-4862 QLQNRTDMGIS
+4862 QQQNRTDMAIG
-4873 TKLIMGAIEYTGM
+4873 TKLIMSVIEYTGM

-4901 WVDDEVNRIQSTIV
+4901 WVDDEVKRIESTIV
-4915 AMISQ
+4915 RMISES
-4920 GIEVAKQAVIDV
+4920 INLAKQAVIDV
-4932 VVASKD
+4932 VVSSKN
-4938 ALAGILGGAA
+4938 ALEGILGVAA
-4948 APANAVPG
+4948 APANPVPG
-4956 PAAAGAPAGAA
+4956 PAAA

-5005 PGEFVVNRAAT
+5005 PGEFVVNARAT
-5016 QKHLP
+5016 KKHLP
-5021 LLTAINDGNYKADG
+5021 LLSAINDGNYKADG

-5080 KKFGNRAPLFFEID
+5080 KKFENRAPLFFEID

-5107 DANAINEDLTKDQV
+5107 DTNAINEDLTKDQV

-5136 KAALVNAERAT
+5136 KAALINAERAT

-5202 ALYEGWLELNKEVGS
+5202 ALYEGWLELNKELGS

-5239 VGRQYGGL
+5239 VGKQYGGL
-5247 IYANNGMLIPYQPK
+5247 VYASNGMLIPYQPR

-5280 ATRNNL
+5280 ATRHNL
-5286 ALLQDINSNRFN
+5286 DLLQDINSNRFN

-5311 IIYRQ
+5311 IMYRQ
-5316 RGGEADGSVVGGSGV
+5316 YGGMTDESGGGASGV
-5331 SNTGSLNFDGLNQ
+5331 SNSGGPDFDKLAQ
-5344 FTQAFDKFIG
+5344 FTATFDRFIG

-5372 KPLEVNVNGAEALQK
+5372 KPLEINVNGAEALQK
-5387 LLEGPLGQ
+5387 LLEGPLGD
-5395 IIQDNVR
+5395 IVRGNVNA
-5402 SALNQKNVNNEQSP
+5402 ALNQNRVGNEEPPQ
-5416 E
+5416 